1 MNQEKEQILVL
12 KDGRTIFKTHNGFK
26 QFVETKKGE
35 VTEITSE
42 YYDQV
47 KRLANKKLKHG

>member
-1 MNQEKEQILVL
+1 MNQEKEQVLVL

-47 KRLANKKLKHG
+47 KRLANKN